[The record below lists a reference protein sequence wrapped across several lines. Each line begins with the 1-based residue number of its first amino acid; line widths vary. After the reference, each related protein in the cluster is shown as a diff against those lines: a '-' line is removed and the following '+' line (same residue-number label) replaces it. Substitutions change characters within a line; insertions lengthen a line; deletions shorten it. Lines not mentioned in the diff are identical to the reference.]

1 MKEQTFNFFKL
12 RWKDGKFMWGVFLY
26 SPLLGKSLH
35 LSYHPAG
42 GRNSRASWSKQPVC
56 FHPKKTIYQLRQKN
70 MYKFIELNWPL
81 CLKVILQNK
90 ALCDQNKGQL
100 GSRKGNPKGTFSRK
114 KSANLLGL
122 CGLLWK
128 PCDSTS
134 RHLLISL
141 SNFQSS

>member
-1 MKEQTFNFFKL
+1 MKRRKISVTGFF
-12 RWKDGKFMWGVFLY
+12 Y

-42 GRNSRASWSKQPVC
+42 GRYLSRKLVQTTRLL
-56 FHPKKTIYQLRQKN
+56 FTRKKPSTNEDKKN
-70 MYKFIELNWPL
+70 MYKFIEPNWPL

-100 GSRKGNPKGTFSRK
+100 GSRKGNPQGTFSGK
-114 KSANLLGL
+114 NQQQIYWDCVDFSGGL
-122 CGLLWK
+122 VTAPEG
-128 PCDSTS
+128 

-141 SNFQSS
+141 SNFQSWTLRFYM